1 LTIDDLFVSSIFLS
15 KKVDHSGEVHC
26 CGDLMQMPDHSEG
39 SRSRAPEG
47 TALLELENIR
57 KTYGALVANDGVSL
71 RIAPGEVHAVLG
83 ENGAGKSTLMK
94 IIYGV
99 TRPDAGA
106 IRWNS
111 APVAIDSPA
120 TARALGIG
128 MVFQHFTLFET
139 LSVVQNVALCL
150 PKQHSLSETAG
161 RIRSHSERYGIS
173 IDPDRLVHSLSV
185 GERQRVEIVRCLL
198 QDPRLI
204 IMDEPTSV
212 LAPQAVDRLFE
223 TLRTFASEGRSIV
236 YISHKLDEVRA
247 LCDTATVLRAG
258 RVVGSCRPKSTS
270 AAAMASMMIGRD
282 FSPARYQRS
291 AKIGAPAL
299 IVRSVSSP
307 ADDPFTPGLVDI
319 DLTVRG
325 GEIVG
330 VAGVSGNGQGQ
341 FLKLLS
347 GERRAAQAT
356 SIEICGVPAG
366 ALGPLARRRL
376 GLGFVP
382 EDRLGQGAVPD
393 LPLADNGL
401 LTAHGEGM
409 VRAGLVKRG
418 VARRFAASCSEK
430 FDVRN
435 GRPTSLARSL
445 SGGNLQKFILG
456 RELLQQPKVLIV
468 AQPTWG
474 LDVGAASFVRRRL
487 VEARDA
493 GAAILVVS
501 EELDELFEIAD
512 RLVVMSAGRL
522 SASIPVEEADTGRI
536 GQLMGGIATAAVEGL
551 GEGAR
556 HAT

>member
-1 LTIDDLFVSSIFLS
+1 MMDRCE
-15 KKVDHSGEVHC
+15 HWR
-26 CGDLMQMPDHSEG
+26 
-39 SRSRAPEG
+39 SRSPEG
-47 TALLELENIR
+47 ATLLELVNIR
-57 KTYGALVANDGVSL
+57 KTYGALVANDAVSL

-94 IIYGV
+94 VIYGV

-111 APVAIDSPA
+111 VPVVIDSPA
-120 TARALGIG
+120 AARALGIG

-139 LSVVQNVALCL
+139 MSVVQNVALCL
-150 PKQHSLSETAG
+150 PKQHSLSEIAG
-161 RIRSHSERYGIS
+161 SIRLQSERYGLS
-173 IDPDRLVHSLSV
+173 VDPDRLVHTLSV

-212 LAPQAVDRLFE
+212 LAPQAVDRLFA
-223 TLRTFASEGRSIV
+223 TLRTLASEGRSIV
-236 YISHKLDEVRA
+236 YISHKLDEARA

-258 RVVGSCRPKSTS
+258 RVVGSCSPKSTS
-270 AAAMASMMIGRD
+270 AATMASMMIGRD
-282 FSPARYQRS
+282 FSPARFQRS
-291 AKIGAPAL
+291 TNLGAPAL
-299 IVRSVSSP
+299 VIRGVSAPS
-307 ADDPFTPGLVDI
+307 DDPFTPGLVDL
-319 DLTVRG
+319 DLTVHS

-341 FLKLLS
+341 LLKVLS
-347 GERRAAQAT
+347 GERRAARAA
-356 SIEICGVPAG
+356 SIEICGVAAG

-376 GLGFVP
+376 GLGLVP
-382 EDRLGQGAVPD
+382 EDRLGEGAVPD
-393 LPLADNGL
+393 LSLADNGL

-409 VRAGLVKRG
+409 VSAGLVQRG

-456 RELLQQPKVLIV
+456 RELLQNPKVLIV

-474 LDVGAASFVRRRL
+474 LDVGSASFVRRRL
-487 VEARDA
+487 VEARDG

-512 RLVVMSAGRL
+512 RIVVMAAGRL
-522 SASIPVEEADTGRI
+522 SASIPVEEADAGRI
-536 GQLMGGIATAAVEGL
+536 GQLMGGIATAAVEGP

-556 HAT
+556 HAS